1 MGVLRSLLVGAITG
15 AVALGVVSGVV
26 TWFFGDEDDDVSSCE
41 FDTEED

>member
-15 AVALGVVSGVV
+15 AVALGGVSGVV
-26 TWFFGDEDDDVSSCE
+26 TMFFGDDDDDSSCE